1 MLLAKKC
8 QFFLYLDVIKIRL
21 EILLNYFEDRK
32 ETPLT
37 IENRIFQSP
46 KHRIFFKRVI
56 HSFGQDMPFFSLF
69 RFRQNKTRNNAQCS
83 IMLSNGLIQALDQKL
98 PNSSL
103 FRFGHKTRYN
113 A

>member
-1 MLLAKKC
+1 MFLAKKC

-46 KHRIFFKRVI
+46 KHRHFFLYLDFVKIRLEI
-56 HSFGQDMPFFSLF
+56 ML
-69 RFRQNKTRNNAQCS
+69 NAQ
-83 IMLSNGLIQALDQKL
+83 
-98 PNSSL
+98 
-103 FRFGHKTRYN
+103 
-113 A
+113 